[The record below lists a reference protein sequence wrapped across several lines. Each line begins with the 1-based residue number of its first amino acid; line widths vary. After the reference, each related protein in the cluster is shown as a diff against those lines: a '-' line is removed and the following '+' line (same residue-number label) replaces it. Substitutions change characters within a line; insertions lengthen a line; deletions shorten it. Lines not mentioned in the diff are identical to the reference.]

1 MADYRPGAEGIKTD
15 GSRTRVVS
23 KSEQIAER
31 QAKAKELREEGKTQQ
46 QIAEELGVSAKT
58 VQRDSDRN
66 TVITEKV
73 SSTRK
78 VIGYRITQ
86 YTKPETAAKIPR
98 QNIGLIPIL
107 PVDGYP

>member
-1 MADYRPGAEGIKTD
+1 M
-15 GSRTRVVS
+15 S
-23 KSEQIAER
+23 KSEEIAER
-31 QAKAKELREEGKTQQ
+31 QAKAKELREEGKTQGE
-46 QIAEELGVSAKT
+46 IAEELGVSAKT

-86 YTKPETAAKIPR
+86 YTKPETAARRIREVFGDKFAAMCRVDLPGKVSPR
-98 QNIGLIPIL
+98 GRCH
-107 PVDGYP
+107 VDS